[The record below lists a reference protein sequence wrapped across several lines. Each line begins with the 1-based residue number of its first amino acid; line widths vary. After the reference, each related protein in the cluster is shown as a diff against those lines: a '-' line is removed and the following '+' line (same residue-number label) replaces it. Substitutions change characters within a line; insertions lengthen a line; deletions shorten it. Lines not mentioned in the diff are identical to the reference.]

1 MTPPLQAPA
10 PAPAAPPGDARPL
23 FTGEHERLLLDLLR
37 TPTVTPMETGRC
49 SAIADAQRL
58 LAARARAA
66 GFAVELHEPPPPSS
80 LHAACVPAAVRA
92 MADRMGDA
100 FLAGQPNLVLRLGP
114 PRERARTLMF
124 NVHVD
129 TVGGGPAASADGAR
143 FDGRGAV
150 DMKGPAVALLAGLEA
165 ALAQRPRLAER
176 LTILVQCVA
185 GEEGGAM
192 GVHGTR
198 VLVERGLVGRL
209 NVFAEPT
216 RGRWIDACRATAT
229 ACVEADG
236 DGATD
241 DYPDAGHTATL
252 LLGHVAPALAEALD
266 GPVARRGGAL
276 CVAGIQT
283 GATHD
288 RVYGRGRLLVNIAYR
303 DAADGAA
310 LEQIAED
317 AFAAALDGF
326 ARRFAT
332 VAVARRTARDVR
344 AICRMRWLKRG
355 LPALRNRDPALE
367 RLLADAG
374 LERLPADE
382 AFTCDAI
389 WGRVPGCYT
398 IVCGPGS
405 LRDDGAHTARESVAR
420 EDLETYA
427 RAVARLVGAFHD
439 ALPA

>member
-1 MTPPLQAPA
+1 MTPPIQAPA
-10 PAPAAPPGDARPL
+10 PVAAAAVSAAPL
-23 FTGEHERLLLDLLR
+23 FNGEHERLLLDLLR
-37 TPTVTPMETGRC
+37 TPTVTPMETGRS
-49 SAIADAQRL
+49 SAIVDAQRL
-58 LAARARAA
+58 LAARACAV
-66 GFAVELHEPPPPSS
+66 GFAVELHEAPPPSS
-80 LHAACVPAAVRA
+80 LDAACVPVAVRA
-92 MADRMGDA
+92 MAERMGDA

-114 PRERARTLMF
+114 SRERARTVMF

-129 TVGGGPAASADGAR
+129 TVGGGPPVSADADR
-143 FDGRGAV
+143 FTGRGAV

-165 ALAQRPRLAER
+165 ALVQRPRLAER
-176 LTILVQCVA
+176 LTILMQCVA

-216 RGRWIDACRATAT
+216 RGRWIDSCRATAT
-229 ACVEADG
+229 ACVEVDG

-241 DYPDAGHTATL
+241 DYPDAGHNASL
-252 LLGHVAPALAEALD
+252 LLGHVATALAEALD
-266 GPVARRGGAL
+266 VPVAARGGAL

-283 GATHD
+283 GTTHD

-310 LEQIAED
+310 LEQVAED
-317 AFAAALDGF
+317 AFAAALEGF
-326 ARRFAT
+326 TKRFAA
-332 VAVARRTARDVR
+332 VAVARRSAADAR
-344 AICRMRWLKRG
+344 AICRLRWLKRG
-355 LPALRNRDPALE
+355 LPALRNRDPAIE

-374 LERLPADE
+374 LQRLPAEE

-389 WGRVPGCYT
+389 WGRAAGCHT
-398 IVCGPGS
+398 IVFGPGS
-405 LRDDGAHTARESVAR
+405 LREDGAHTARESVSR

-427 RAVARLVGAFHD
+427 RAVARLVGAFDD
-439 ALPA
+439 ALPS